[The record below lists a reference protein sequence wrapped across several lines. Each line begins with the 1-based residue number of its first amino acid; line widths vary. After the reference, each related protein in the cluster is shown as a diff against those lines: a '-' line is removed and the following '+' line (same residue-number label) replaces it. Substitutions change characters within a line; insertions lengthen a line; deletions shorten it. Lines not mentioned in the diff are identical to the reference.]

1 MIWRRL
7 PLATIALAASAIAV
21 ALIPA
26 LQRAL
31 VLDRDAVAAGEL
43 WRIATGSLVH
53 FSTSHLLYD
62 LAVVIVASALLER
75 RGWPVAPI
83 VLASATAIGAAVL
96 LFTPEIARYGGLSG
110 VASSLVA
117 LYAVDCLTVRG
128 AARAAAVLVLVL
140 TAIKLGWE
148 LSSGTFVFVG
158 DAGDAF
164 RPVPLAHIV
173 GAGVGI
179 AAFFLSRAHRVP
191 NGAPTLV
198 VSERAPA

>member
-1 MIWRRL
+1 MTRWQL
-7 PLATIALAASAIAV
+7 PRATIALAASAIGV
-21 ALIPA
+21 AMTPA
-26 LQRAL
+26 LQRVL

-53 FSTSHLLYD
+53 FSTAHLLYD
-62 LAVVIVASALLER
+62 LAVVILASARLER

-110 VASSLVA
+110 VACTLVA
-117 LYAVDCLTVRG
+117 LYALDCLTVRG
-128 AARAAAVLVLVL
+128 AARAAGVLVLVL

-148 LSSGTFVFVG
+148 IGRGTFVFVAS
-158 DAGDAF
+158 AGGAF

-179 AAFFLSRAHRVP
+179 AAFLLSRARRVP
-191 NGAPTLV
+191 HGAPTPA